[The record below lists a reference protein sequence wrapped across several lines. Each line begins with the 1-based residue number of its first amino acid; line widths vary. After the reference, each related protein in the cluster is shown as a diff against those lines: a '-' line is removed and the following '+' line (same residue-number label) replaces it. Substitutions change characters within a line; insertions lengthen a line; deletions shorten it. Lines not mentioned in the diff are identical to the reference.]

1 MVGKLVRRTLNG
13 DQPLAEWSAS
23 DLGSYEA
30 AVAVFQR
37 EFDSGYSAVRADGAT
52 HQSVTELPRDAELVI
67 LTTAMGGG

>member
-1 MVGKLVRRTLNG
+1 MGKLVRRTLT
-13 DQPLAEWSAS
+13 DDRLLAEWSPA

-37 EFDSGYSAVRADGAT
+37 ELDSGYSAVRAEDVT
-52 HQSVTELPRDAELVI
+52 HESVTELPRDAELVI